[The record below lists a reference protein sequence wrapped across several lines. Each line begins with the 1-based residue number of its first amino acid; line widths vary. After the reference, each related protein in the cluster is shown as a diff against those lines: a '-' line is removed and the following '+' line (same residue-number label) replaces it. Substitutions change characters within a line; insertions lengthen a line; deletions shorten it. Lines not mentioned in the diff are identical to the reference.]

1 MPNTA
6 LADRLLAGPA
16 SSGLAPP
23 APAASALPDT
33 AMLMPGRVHEAV
45 GPGRMA
51 FALALAGQAEGPV
64 LWIRD
69 ARLRD
74 GLYPPGLAAFFDP
87 ARLILVH
94 PTGPLAVLQTAEEA
108 LRDGAAPLVV
118 AELATAPDLTASRRL
133 QLAAGTGGGRGL
145 CLIPEGQLCNNA
157 AETRWMCMPMPGLG
171 AGGQHWEAIKNK
183 RGRLITWRA
192 RTAGGRFMAAEEEV
206 A

>member
-1 MPNTA
+1 MPDSA
-6 LADRLLAGPA
+6 LADHLMGAAAPAGPA
-16 SSGLAPP
+16 
-23 APAASALPDT
+23 LPDP
-33 AMLMPGRVHEAV
+33 AMLLPSRTHEAV
-45 GPGRMA
+45 GPGRLA
-51 FALALAGQAEGPV
+51 FALALAGQLQGPV

-69 ARLRD
+69 ARQRD
-74 GLYPPGLAAFFDP
+74 RLYPPGLAAFFDP

-118 AELATAPDLTASRRL
+118 AELAAAPDLTASRRL

-145 CLIPEGQLCNNA
+145 CLVPEGKLCTNA

-183 RGRLITWRA
+183 RGRLVTWRA
-192 RTAGGRFMAAEEEV
+192 RAAGGRFVAEV
-206 A
+206 

>member
-1 MPNTA
+1 MPDTA
-6 LADRLLAGPA
+6 LAENPLARA
-16 SSGLAPP
+16 
-23 APAASALPDT
+23 ALPDVST
-33 AMLMPGRVHEAV
+33 LITGRVHEAV

-51 FALALAGQAEGPV
+51 FALALAGQTQGPV

-69 ARLRD
+69 TRQTGR
-74 GLYPPGLAAFFDP
+74 LYPPGIAAFFDP
-87 ARLILVH
+87 ARLILTH
-94 PTGPLAVLQTAEEA
+94 PTGPLAVLQTLEEA

-145 CLIPEGQLCNNA
+145 CLLPEGKLCNNA

-171 AGGQHWEAIKNK
+171 TSGQHWEAIKNK

-192 RTAGGRFMAAEEEV
+192 QCEDGRFTAAEAAPV
-206 A
+206 